1 MALSVFLTLCSY
13 APDGPHGPTFQLV
26 KWKLAHSSPAL
37 LPLSAPCAYGSD
49 ESSDLPYVESHGIC
63 PAVAL

>member
-13 APDGPHGPTFQLV
+13 APDGPHSPTFQLV
-26 KWKLAHSSPAL
+26 KQKLAHSSPAL
-37 LPLSAPCAYGSD
+37 LPLSAPGAYRSD
-49 ESSDLPYVESHGIC
+49 ESSDLAYVESHGIC